1 MCMVKDIFWG
11 ISIHALRK
19 EGDQNIRSAAGGAAI
34 SIHALRKEGDM
45 LVCGFVSR

>member
-1 MCMVKDIFWG
+1 MYVTRGDK

-19 EGDQNIRSAAGGAAI
+19 EGDGKDAQLTKAVEI